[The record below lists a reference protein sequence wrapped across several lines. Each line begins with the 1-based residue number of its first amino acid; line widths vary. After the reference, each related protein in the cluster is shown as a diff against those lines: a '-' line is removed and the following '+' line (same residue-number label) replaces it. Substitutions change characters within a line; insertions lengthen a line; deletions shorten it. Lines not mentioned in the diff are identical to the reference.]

1 MADAQ
6 FTLPLLVGPLMQFSP
21 VLASRSFWLTL
32 TPNAPRK
39 PDVEVLREPSALL
52 VTKTAPGAFA
62 GKPLPVRSI
71 SNVRDS
77 ENRPKLVRL
86 TNAKFGS
93 GVESPTKGA
102 TLDACAVICTL
113 ALGLVPRGLRPGAPY
128 RFWPRVATSG

>member
-62 GKPLPVRSI
+62 GKPLPVRSK
-71 SNVRDS
+71 SHVR
-77 ENRPKLVRL
+77 NIVIGPKRVQLR
-86 TNAKFGS
+86 NGKFGS
-93 GVESPTKGA
+93 GVESLTKGA
-102 TLDACAVICTL
+102 MLDACV
-113 ALGLVPRGLRPGAPY
+113 
-128 RFWPRVATSG
+128 